1 MAEIQF
7 AQGVAEEVIPDVR
20 LTRAKDGTDG
30 TATFYFD
37 HPKAFEEGMEITGM
51 YLVDEEGELVS
62 RDVNGKFVNGE
73 PTGIEA
79 VYVMRNQEEW
89 DRFMRF
95 MERYAEQ
102 NGLGFTKSEEQEGEG

>member
-7 AQGVAEEVIPDVR
+7 ARGVKEEVVPDVR
-20 LTRAKDGTDG
+20 ITRAKDLSDG

-37 HPKAFEEGMEITGM
+37 RPKALVEEGGEVTGM
-51 YLVDEEGELVS
+51 YMVDEEGELTT

-73 PTGIEA
+73 PAGIEA
-79 VYVMRNQEEW
+79 VFVMRGQEEW

-95 MERYAEQ
+95 MERYGRD
-102 NGLGFTKSEEQEGEG
+102 NGLGLQKS

>member
-7 AQGVAEEVIPDVR
+7 ARGVKEEVVPDVR
-20 LTRAKDGTDG
+20 ITRAKDLSDG

-37 HPKAFEEGMEITGM
+37 RPKALVDEGGEVTGM
-51 YLVDEEGELVS
+51 YMVDEEGELAT

-73 PTGIEA
+73 PAGIEA
-79 VYVMRNQEEW
+79 VFVMRGQDEW

-95 MERYAEQ
+95 MERYGRD
-102 NGLGFTKSEEQEGEG
+102 NGLGLQKS